1 MLLDVSRLSVLYAE
15 SNEAPALSDI
25 TFSIGEGE
33 KVALLG
39 ANGAGKSTLLLTLL
53 GILDAGSG
61 KIEVDGVILEKKSL
75 PLIRRKLGLLFQ
87 DPDDQLFM
95 PTVYDD
101 VIFGPQNYAENGG
114 ANEAEA
120 QKIDEDADK
129 ILEKLE
135 ILHLKYRMSHKLSGG
150 EKRLAALASIL
161 VMEPRLLLMDE
172 PSAFLDPRARRR
184 LISIIKTLPNA
195 CLIATHDLDLALC
208 LCERCLLLHKGCLS
222 ADSAATDII
231 NDKALLDRCEL

>member
-1 MLLDVSRLSVLYAE
+1 MLLNVSGLSVLYSG
-15 SNEAPALSDI
+15 SNEDPALKDL
-25 TFSIGEGE
+25 TFSIDEGE

-39 ANGAGKSTLLLTLL
+39 ANGAGKSTLMLSLL
-53 GILDAGSG
+53 GILDAAIG

-75 PLIRRKLGLLFQ
+75 PLIRRRLGLLFQ

-101 VIFGPQNYAENGG
+101 ITFGPQNYAENTG
-114 ANEAEA
+114 ASKEITE
-120 QKIDEDADK
+120 KINEDADK
-129 ILEKLE
+129 ILKKLG
-135 ILHLKYRMSHKLSGG
+135 IAHLKDRMSHKLSGG

-184 LISIIKTLPNA
+184 LISIIESLPNA
-195 CLIATHDLDLALC
+195 CLIATHDLDMALN
-208 LCERCLLLHKGCLS
+208 LCARCLLLHKGRLR
-222 ADSAATDII
+222 ADGATKDII
-231 NDKALLDRCEL
+231 ADKKLLDECGL

>member
-1 MLLDVSRLSVLYAE
+1 MLLDVSGLSVLYAE
-15 SNEAPALSDI
+15 SNEVPVLKDL

-39 ANGAGKSTLLLTLL
+39 ANGAGKSTLLLALL
-53 GILDAGSG
+53 GILDAASG
-61 KIEVDGVILEKKSL
+61 KIEVDGVLLEKKSL

-95 PTVYDD
+95 PTVYNDI
-101 VIFGPQNYAENGG
+101 IFGPQNYAENGG
-114 ANEAEA
+114 GGEAEA
-120 QKIDEDADK
+120 KKIDEDADK

-135 ILHLKYRMSHKLSGG
+135 ILHLKDRMSHKLSGG
-150 EKRLAALASIL
+150 EKRLAALASVL
-161 VMEPRLLLMDE
+161 VMEPLLLLMDE

-208 LCERCLLLHKGCLS
+208 LCERCLLLHKGRLS
-222 ADSAATDII
+222 ADGAATEII
-231 NDKALLDRCEL
+231 NDHALLDRCGL